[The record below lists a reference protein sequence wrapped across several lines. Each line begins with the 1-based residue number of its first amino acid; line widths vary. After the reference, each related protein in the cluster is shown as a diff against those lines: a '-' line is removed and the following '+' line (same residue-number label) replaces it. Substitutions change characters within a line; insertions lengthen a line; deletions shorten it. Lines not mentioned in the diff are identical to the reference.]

1 MNPEPRPYLAG
12 LDLAGRRV
20 VVVGGGTVA
29 QRRLPALLAAGA
41 DVEVVAPAVTP
52 AVEGMATAKE
62 LRWTPRAYRE
72 GDLADAWYAL
82 AATDDPA
89 VNAEIAAAAQRAR
102 VFCVRADDA
111 PGGSAVTP
119 AVGEHDGLTVG
130 VLAGG
135 RPRRSAAVRT
145 ALLEALQAGIVPVD
159 PADVEPVRPGVAL
172 VGGGPGDPD
181 LITVRGRRL
190 LARADVVVT
199 DRLAPRD
206 LLDELAPHVEVIDAS
221 KIPYGRAMNQERIN
235 ELLVEH
241 ARAGQSVRLCG

>member
-41 DVEVVAPAVTP
+41 DVEVVAPVVTP

-72 GDLADAWYAL
+72 GDLADTWYAL

-102 VFCVRADDA
+102 ALNCLVVRC
-111 PGGSAVTP
+111 
-119 AVGEHDGLTVG
+119 
-130 VLAGG
+130 
-135 RPRRSAAVRT
+135 
-145 ALLEALQAGIVPVD
+145 
-159 PADVEPVRPGVAL
+159 
-172 VGGGPGDPD
+172 GGGPMACSCR
-181 LITVRGRRL
+181 IARRL
-190 LARADVVVT
+190 PCRRAVSRVK
-199 DRLAPRD
+199 A
-206 LLDELAPHVEVIDAS
+206 
-221 KIPYGRAMNQERIN
+221 
-235 ELLVEH
+235 
-241 ARAGQSVRLCG
+241 